1 MGETLTAPASEATAK
16 GAQTAGAPQQF
27 VTFWLNAEV
36 FGIPL
41 SEVQEIIRMP
51 RVVRV
56 PMAAPSL
63 EGIANLRGAV
73 LPVISLRRI
82 FGMTDV
88 PHDDATRVV
97 VVNRGSLLGYVIDRM
112 ASVISTDPRD
122 IEAIE
127 SIAGTIR
134 TDLLHGVIK
143 RGEGTIMLLNL
154 PRLADGEPVARET
167 RAKGPVLAASSQQ
180 HSKAAAAVDGGPV
193 LQLVS
198 FEVAGQEYAFPIGDV
213 QEIVQVPPRI
223 SSVPRSNHHVMGVMT
238 LRNRLLPLVSLRRMF
253 DLEQAALNE
262 NNRIVVVSI
271 GGDDGPPISVGIIM
285 DAVNEVL
292 RVAASVVEPVPP
304 LLAAQSGGS
313 ELEAICRLDGGR
325 LVTILSA
332 DKMFPAGVRG
342 RLLEA
347 ARSADTGQE
356 TEMSETS
363 LGQDASDEEQFV
375 VFRLGGEEF
384 GVPIGTV
391 QEIIRVPEHL
401 TKVPKTPD
409 FIGGVVNLRGV
420 VLPVVDQRRR
430 FGLPELPRSDRQ
442 RIIVLMVGG
451 VRTGFVVDSV
461 VEVLKVARNTIEP
474 APHLSDQQ
482 QLLIDRVAN
491 LEDQKRMLMLMR
503 PERLLSIDEIGSVAG
518 M

>member
-1 MGETLTAPASEATAK
+1 
-16 GAQTAGAPQQF
+16 
-27 VTFWLNAEV
+27 
-36 FGIPL
+36 
-41 SEVQEIIRMP
+41 
-51 RVVRV
+51 
-56 PMAAPSL
+56 
-63 EGIANLRGAV
+63 
-73 LPVISLRRI
+73 
-82 FGMTDV
+82 
-88 PHDDATRVV
+88 
-97 VVNRGSLLGYVIDRM
+97 
-112 ASVISTDPRD
+112 
-122 IEAIE
+122 
-127 SIAGTIR
+127 
-134 TDLLHGVIK
+134 
-143 RGEGTIMLLNL
+143 
-154 PRLADGEPVARET
+154 
-167 RAKGPVLAASSQQ
+167 
-180 HSKAAAAVDGGPV
+180 
-193 LQLVS
+193 
-198 FEVAGQEYAFPIGDV
+198 
-213 QEIVQVPPRI
+213 
-223 SSVPRSNHHVMGVMT
+223 VPRSNHHVMGVMT

>member
-1 MGETLTAPASEATAK
+1 MSETLSAPASEATATGGPSV
-16 GAQTAGAPQQF
+16 GASQQF
-27 VTFWLNAEV
+27 VTFWLNGEV

-56 PMAAPSL
+56 PMAAASL

-73 LPVISLRRI
+73 LPIISLRRI

-112 ASVISTDPRD
+112 ASVITTDVRD
-122 IEAIE
+122 IESIE
-127 SIAGTIR
+127 SIAETIR
-134 TDLLHGVIK
+134 TDLLQGVIK
-143 RGEGTIMLLNL
+143 RSDGTIMLLNL
-154 PRLADGEPVARET
+154 PRLADGEPAVRET
-167 RAKGPVLAASSQQ
+167 RVKGPLIAATSPLQ
-180 HSKAAAAVDGGPV
+180 SKAAAVDGAV
-193 LQLVS
+193 RQLVS

-223 SSVPRSNHHVMGVMT
+223 SSVPRSDHHVMGVMT

-253 DLEQAALNE
+253 DLEQAPLNE
-262 NNRIVVVSI
+262 QNRIVVVSI
-271 GGDDGPPISVGIIM
+271 GGADGPPLSVGIIM

-304 LLAAQSGGS
+304 LLAAQKGGS

-332 DKMFPAGVRG
+332 EKMFPAGVRG

-347 ARSADTGQE
+347 ARSAG
-356 TEMSETS
+356 TEEEMEMTEDGGGLKS
-363 LGQDASDEEQFV
+363 SDEEQFV
-375 VFRLGGEEF
+375 VFRLGEEEF

-442 RIIVLMVGG
+442 RIVVLMVAG

-461 VEVLKVARNTIEP
+461 VEVLKVARGTIGP

-482 QLLIDRVAN
+482 HLLIDRVAN
-491 LEDQKRMLMLMR
+491 LEDQRRMLMLMR
-503 PERLLSIDEIGSVAG
+503 PERLLTVDEIGAVAG
-518 M
+518 L